1 MAEKKILTVQDIS
14 CVGQCSLTVA
24 LPILSACGLECCV
37 LPTAMLST
45 HTAFRHFTNRDLT
58 DEMAG
63 VRKVWEKERIRFDA
77 LYTGYLGS
85 ARQVAEVKAI
95 MESCLQPGAVRIVDP
110 AMADNGR
117 LYPAFD
123 GAFVA
128 AMRELCREADV
139 ILPNLTEACLLAE
152 YPYPETYGEN
162 GIKDLLAAL
171 RAAVGE
177 RTVVLTGIGYRA
189 GKTGVLVARDGETD
203 YYEHE
208 RLARSCHGTGDVYAS
223 VFTGALMRG
232 MTVPQAAWLA
242 ADFTVECIKNTV
254 GNPAH
259 WYGVNFEGM
268 LPQLWKQLG
277 EERNEYERDLRG

>member
-1 MAEKKILTVQDIS
+1 MTAEKRILTVQDIS

-45 HTAFRHFTNRDLT
+45 HTAFRHFTSRDLT

-63 VRKVWEKERIRFDA
+63 IRKVWEEENIRFDA
-77 LYTGYLGS
+77 IYTGYLGS
-85 ARQVAEVKAI
+85 ARQVAEVKA
-95 MESCLQPGAVRIVDP
+95 MMRSCLQPDAKRIVDP

-123 GAFVA
+123 ADFVA

-139 ILPNLTEACLLAE
+139 MLPNLTEACLLAD
-152 YPYPETYGEN
+152 YPYRERYDEPY
-162 GIKDLLAAL
+162 IADLLAAL

-177 RTVVLTGIGYRA
+177 RTVVLTGIGYRE
-189 GKTGVLVARDGETD
+189 GKTGVLVARDGGTE

-208 RLARSCHGTGDVYAS
+208 KLARSCHGTGDVYAS

-232 MTVPQAAWLA
+232 GSVSRAARIA
-242 ADFTVECIKNTV
+242 ADFTVGCIENTV
-254 GNPAH
+254 GDPAH

-268 LPQLWKQLG
+268 LPDLWKRLG
-277 EERNEYERDLRG
+277 EERNEHERDLR